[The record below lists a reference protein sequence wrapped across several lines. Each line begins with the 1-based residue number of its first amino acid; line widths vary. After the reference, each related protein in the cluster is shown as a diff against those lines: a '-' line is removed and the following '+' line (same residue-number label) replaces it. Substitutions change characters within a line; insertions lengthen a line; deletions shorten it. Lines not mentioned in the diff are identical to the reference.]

1 MQDLI
6 QKEAVILETTALQ
19 LSRGM
24 TEEECKIICTSPQ
37 IPIREKLFFRILYE
51 TEFRPFETLNLQIE
65 DWDRKQALVTARRT
79 KQKTRPVPG
88 DNRKKIWLPSNP
100 RTMMISP
107 ATNEML
113 RVYVGNRKKGAI
125 FINRAGNK
133 LSLEWFNQ
141 AINKYATLLGI
152 QKEVHKYKDGRSLK
166 LITCMSCREAGE
178 RHHDNAGGSRKLSA
192 VAAGHT
198 MQVKEQHY
206 EKVGDNF
213 EQVWE
218 SYRKFHPAFQW

>member
-1 MQDLI
+1 MAETTTKTLQIDT
-6 QKEAVILETTALQ
+6 VVLETTAPQ
-19 LSRGM
+19 LNRGM

-37 IPIREKLFFRILYE
+37 IPIREKLFFRMIYE
-51 TEFRPFETLNLQIE
+51 TEFRPFEALNLQIE

-88 DNRKKIWLPSNP
+88 DNKKKIWLPSNP

-125 FINRAGNK
+125 FINRTGNK

-152 QKEVHKYKDGRSLK
+152 QKEVHKYEEKKHPEMKRSLK
-166 LITCMSCREAGE
+166 LVTCMALREAGS
-178 RHHDNAGGSRKLSA
+178 RAPKNKYHD
-192 VAAGHT
+192 
-198 MQVKEQHY
+198 
-206 EKVGDNF
+206 
-213 EQVWE
+213 W
-218 SYRKFHPAFQW
+218 